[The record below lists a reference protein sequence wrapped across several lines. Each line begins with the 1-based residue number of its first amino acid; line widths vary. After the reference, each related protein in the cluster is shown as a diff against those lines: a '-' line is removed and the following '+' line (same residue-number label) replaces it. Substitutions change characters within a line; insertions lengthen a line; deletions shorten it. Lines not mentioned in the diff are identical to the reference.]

1 MADRPRVF
9 IEDYFPTA
17 ELGIESVRESAPIPG
32 QFPKLKT
39 LHVWWAR
46 RPLVASAGAVLGSL
60 LPAWSPELA
69 EAFGERPELA
79 TADAYRTW
87 FLRLCG
93 ILGDPIM
100 ARKRIAEATDEGKT
114 LGAAAYGYRPAFK
127 NSPPPEQVALLH
139 EVLENTWGCV
149 PSVSDPTA
157 GGGSIPY
164 EALRYGLPTH
174 ANDLNP
180 VAASVLRA
188 GVELPARF
196 GTDLVDDLQHWGEV
210 LASRLKERLAPCF
223 RLPDNSDNNSFI
235 WARTVACPRTGKPV
249 PLVGDWA
256 LRRGDK
262 PVAVRLVTSRD
273 GVELD
278 EPEFEVVEGTAIDFD
293 SKKGVISRGKAVS
306 PWDHLAIDGDYIK
319 AEAQAGRMGEVLYA
333 VAVRTTVNG
342 KKTRGFRA
350 PAETDLAALA
360 AAEEMLVGLLP
371 QWEADGIIPDER
383 FPVGNDNRPI
393 TYGMPRWRD
402 MFSPRQLLVHGCFV
416 EEHRRLIDEVREAIV
431 DQDRADAVL
440 ALLALM
446 QGKALNYNARLSSWD
461 AGRNKIRSVFDRHDF
476 QFKTTYAEF
485 EGAAELSRFILDQIV
500 NAYKGIAELLPD
512 SSGQLDLASPQR
524 TSEIRVT
531 QCTAG
536 DLREV
541 ADGSQTLVCLDP
553 PYFDNV
559 MYAELA
565 DFFYVW
571 EKRTL
576 GALWPEFFVDEL
588 TNKKDEA
595 VANRA
600 RFAEAGRRAKELADN
615 DYESKMA
622 AIFAESRRIL
632 TDDGV
637 MTVMFT
643 HKRAEAWDG
652 LGAALLRAGF
662 TIEASW
668 PVRTESEQSLHI
680 AKKNS
685 AASTIFLVCRKRAPV
700 DSAESKVYLD
710 DIDADIRHA
719 AREALSR
726 GTASG
731 LTGVD
736 LLLSTYGPALSVLS
750 QQWPV
755 YSSEADD
762 SGQAKLLRPEEALDI
777 ARAEVTHLQKVRLVG
792 KDAEFDPVTDFTL
805 IAWETFQAREFPFDD
820 ARRLALAVG
829 GLDMKDLERERLF
842 TAKSGT
848 VVFLEPGERVRRGG
862 DDGPVGV
869 NRDRTTFPSVIDAV
883 HTALYITDLDG
894 TPAAKRWLDER
905 NLTGNQ
911 RFVDCLQGLV
921 NAMPRSKNK
930 GQWNIAEAGLLD
942 RLIATHFPQVETP
955 PDPEKLI
962 ETEAL
967 TLDV

>member
-9 IEDYFPTA
+9 IEDHFPTA
-17 ELGIESVRESAPIPG
+17 ELGIESVRERAAASALPPIY
-32 QFPKLKT
+32 F

-46 RPLVASAGAVLGSL
+46 RPLVASAGAILGSL
-60 LPAWSPELA
+60 LPVWSQDLA
-69 EAFGERPELA
+69 DAFSQRPELA

-93 ILGDPIM
+93 ILGDSVEPD
-100 ARKRIAEATDEGKT
+100 RKMRAAKAAGERIPNQYTYKQ
-114 LGAAAYGYRPAFK
+114 AFK
-127 NSPPPEQVALLH
+127 NSPPPEQVSLLH
-139 EVLENTWGCV
+139 EVLEHTWGCV

-196 GTDLVDDLQHWGEV
+196 GTDLVDDLQHWGGV
-210 LASRLKERLAPCF
+210 LTGRLEKRLSQFFPSGVGEKTAT
-223 RLPDNSDNNSFI
+223 FI
-235 WARTVACPRTGKPV
+235 FARTVACPRTGKTV

-278 EPEFEVVEGTAIDFD
+278 EPEFEVVEGAAIDFD
-293 SKKGVISRGKAVS
+293 PTKGLISRGRAVS

-333 VAVRTTVNG
+333 VAVRKTVNG

-350 PAETDLAALA
+350 PTETDLAALA
-360 AAEEMLVGLLP
+360 AAEETLAGLLP
-371 QWEADGIIPDER
+371 QWEADGILPSER
-383 FPVGNDNRPI
+383 VPVGNKTKEPLN
-393 TYGMPRWRD
+393 YGMPRWRD
-402 MFSPRQLLVHGCFV
+402 LFSPRQLLVHGCFV
-416 EEHRRLIDEVREAIV
+416 EEYRRLIPELREAMP
-431 DQDRADAVL
+431 DRDRADAVL
-440 ALLALM
+440 ALLAMLH
-446 QGKALNYNARLSSWD
+446 GKALAWNSRQCGWD
-461 AGRNKIRSVFDRHDF
+461 VSRQKIGQTFSMHAYPFRSTF
-476 QFKTTYAEF
+476 AEF
-485 EGAAELSRFILDQIV
+485 EGAWELWEWCLRRGTVRAF
-500 NAYKGIAELLPD
+500 KGIASYLEERSQGSMVVGPGT
-512 SSGQLDLASPQR
+512 GQIQ
-524 TSEIRVT
+524 VT
-531 QCTAG
+531 QGTAG

-622 AIFAESRRIL
+622 AIFAESRRVL

-643 HKRAEAWDG
+643 HKRADAWDG
-652 LGAALLRAGF
+652 LGAAVLRAGF
-662 TIEASW
+662 TVEASW
-668 PVRTESEQSLHI
+668 PVRTEAEHGLNI

-685 AASTIFLVCRKRAPV
+685 AASTIFLVCRKRAPA
-700 DSAESKVYLD
+700 DSAGTKVYLD

-750 QQWPV
+750 QKWPV

-777 ARAEVTHLQKVRLVG
+777 ARAEVTHLQKARLVG

>member
-1 MADRPRVF
+1 MTDKPGVF

-17 ELGIESVRESAPIPG
+17 ELGIESVRERAVVTTIPDL
-32 QFPKLKT
+32 FS

-46 RPLVASAGAVLGSL
+46 RPLVASAGAILGSL
-60 LPAWSPELA
+60 LPTWSPELA
-69 EAFGERPELA
+69 GSFSQRPELA

-93 ILGDPIM
+93 ILGAPVEAD
-100 ARKRIAEATDEGKT
+100 RKMRAAKAAGERIPNQYTYKQ
-114 LGAAAYGYRPAFK
+114 AYK

-139 EVLENTWGCV
+139 EVLEHTWGRM

-196 GTDLVDDLQHWGEV
+196 GTDLVDDLQHWGGV
-210 LASRLKERLAPCF
+210 LTGRLEERLSQFFPSGVGEKTAT
-223 RLPDNSDNNSFI
+223 FI
-235 WARTVACPRTGKPV
+235 FARTVVCPRTGKTV
-249 PLVGDWA
+249 PLVGDWT

-262 PVAVRLVTSRD
+262 PVAVRLVTNRG

-278 EPEFEVVEGTAIDFD
+278 EPEFEVVEGAAIDFD
-293 SKKGVISRGKAVS
+293 PTKGLISRGKAVS

-333 VAVRTTVNG
+333 VAVRTMVNG
-342 KKTRGFRA
+342 KKIRGLRA
-350 PAETDLAALA
+350 PTETDLAALA
-360 AAEEMLVGLLP
+360 AAEETLVGLLP
-371 QWEADGIIPDER
+371 QWEADGTLPSER
-383 FPVGNDNRPI
+383 VPVGNKTKEPLN
-393 TYGMPRWRD
+393 YGMPRWRD

-416 EEHRRLIDEVREAIV
+416 EEHRRLIDEVREAMP

-446 QGKALNYNARLSSWD
+446 QGKALNWNARLSSWD
-461 AGRNKIRSVFDRHDF
+461 ASRDKIRSVFDSHNLA
-476 QFKTTYAEF
+476 FKWTFAEF
-485 EGAAELSRFILDQIV
+485 EGATELFEWAHRRLVANYRAVAGLVQPE
-500 NAYKGIAELLPD
+500 AGLLQ
-512 SSGQLDLASPQR
+512 SAAA
-524 TSEIRVT
+524 TAVEAKVT
-531 QCTAG
+531 RGTAG

-622 AIFAESRRIL
+622 AIFAESRRVL

-685 AASTIFLVCRKRAPV
+685 AASTIFLVCRKRAPA
-700 DSAESKVYLD
+700 DSAGTKVYLD
-710 DIDADIRHA
+710 DIDADIRYA

-805 IAWETFQAREFPFDD
+805 IAWETFQARGFPFDD

-862 DDGPVGV
+862 DDGPSGV
-869 NRDRTTFPSVIDAV
+869 NRDRTTFPAVIDAV
-883 HTALYITDLDG
+883 HTALYIADLDG
-894 TPAAKRWLDER
+894 TAAAKRWLDER

-942 RLIATHFPQVETP
+942 RLIAAHFPQVETP

>member
-17 ELGIESVRESAPIPG
+17 ELGIESVRERAAASALPPIY
-32 QFPKLKT
+32 F

-46 RPLVASAGAVLGSL
+46 RPLVASAGAILGSL
-60 LPAWSPELA
+60 LPVWSQDLA
-69 EAFGERPELA
+69 DAFSQRPELA

-87 FLRLCG
+87 FLQLCG
-93 ILGDPIM
+93 ILGDPVLG
-100 ARKRIAEATDEGKT
+100 RKKIDEAKATGEKLKDNG
-114 LGAAAYGYRPAFK
+114 YGYKQAYK
-127 NSPPPEQVALLH
+127 NSPPPEQVELLH
-139 EVLENTWGCV
+139 EVLEHTWGCV

-196 GTDLVDDLQHWGEV
+196 GTDLVDDLQHWGGI
-210 LASRLKERLAPCF
+210 LTGRLKNRLESSF
-223 RLPDNSDNNSFI
+223 KRDDPDESVIAYI
-235 WARTVACPRTGKPV
+235 WARTVACPRTGKTV

-262 PVAVRLVTSRD
+262 PVAVRLVTSRG
-273 GVELD
+273 GVELN

-293 SKKGVISRGKAVS
+293 PKKGVISRGKAVS

-342 KKTRGFRA
+342 KKIRGFQA
-350 PAETDLAALA
+350 PTETDLAALA
-360 AAEEMLVGLLP
+360 AAEETLAGLLP

-402 MFSPRQLLVHGCFV
+402 MFSPRQLLVHGRFV

-431 DQDRADAVL
+431 DRDRADAVL

-446 QGKALNYNARLSSWD
+446 QGKALNYNARFSSWHV
-461 AGRNKIRSVFDRHDF
+461 GRQVMRSVFDRHDY
-476 QFKTTYAEF
+476 QFKSTYAEF
-485 EGAAELSRFILDQIV
+485 EGAGSLPVWALDQIV
-500 NAYKGIAELLPD
+500 DAYKGIAGLLPD

-524 TSEIRVT
+524 TSEIKVT
-531 QCTAG
+531 QGTAG

-576 GALWPEFFVDEL
+576 GTLWPELFVDEL

-622 AIFAESRRIL
+622 AIFAESRRVL

-643 HKRAEAWDG
+643 HKRADAWDG
-652 LGAALLRAGF
+652 LGAAVLRAGF
-662 TIEASW
+662 SVEASW
-668 PVRTESEQSLHI
+668 PVRTETEQGLNI
-680 AKKNS
+680 AKRNS
-685 AASTIFLVCRKRAPV
+685 AASTIFLVCRKRAPA
-700 DSAESKVYLD
+700 DSAGTKVYLD

-777 ARAEVTHLQKVRLVG
+777 ARAEVTHLQKARLVG

-842 TAKSGT
+842 TAKGGT

-862 DDGPVGV
+862 DEGPVGV

-883 HTALYITDLDG
+883 HTALYIVDLDG

-905 NLTGNQ
+905 NLTGDQ

>member
-46 RPLVASAGAVLGSL
+46 RPLVASAGAILGSL

-69 EAFGERPELA
+69 EAFSQRPELA
-79 TADAYRTW
+79 TNDAYRTW

-93 ILGDPIM
+93 ILGDPIR
-100 ARKRIAEATDEGKT
+100 AQRESRTNKAAGKRVSANPYTYKQ
-114 LGAAAYGYRPAFK
+114 AFK
-127 NSPPPEQVALLH
+127 NSPPPEQVVLLH
-139 EVLENTWGCV
+139 EVLEHTWGRV

-196 GTDLVDDLQHWGEV
+196 GTDLVDDLKHWGGILVDRLRQRLQVYFPAGRGEV
-210 LASRLKERLAPCF
+210 TT
-223 RLPDNSDNNSFI
+223 NYI
-235 WARTVACPRTGKPV
+235 WARVAACPRTGKTV
-249 PLVGDWA
+249 PLVGDWT

-262 PVAVRLVTSRD
+262 PVAVRLVTNQ
-273 GVELD
+273 GGMELD
-278 EPEFEVVEGTAIDFD
+278 EPEFEIVEGAAIDFD
-293 SKKGVISRGKAVS
+293 PTKGLISRGRAVS

-319 AEAQAGRMGEVLYA
+319 GEAQAGRMGEVLYA

-350 PAETDLAALA
+350 PTETDLAALA
-360 AAEEMLVGLLP
+360 AAEEALDGLLP
-371 QWEADGIIPDER
+371 QWEADGTLPSER
-383 FPVGNDNRPI
+383 VPVGNKTKEPLN
-393 TYGMPRWRD
+393 YGMPRWRD
-402 MFSPRQLLVHGCFV
+402 MFSPRQLLMHGFFV
-416 EEHRRLIDEVREAIV
+416 EEHRRLIDEVRAAMP
-431 DQDRADAVL
+431 DRDRADAVL

-461 AGRNKIRSVFDRHDF
+461 AGRQKIRSVFDSHNLA
-476 QFKTTYAEF
+476 FKWTYADF
-485 EGAAELSRFILDQIV
+485 GIDYLAGFLVDQLV
-500 NAYKGIAELLPD
+500 DAYEGIADLLPT
-512 SSGQLDLASPQR
+512 SSGQFDLPAPR
-524 TSEIRVT
+524 EELEFLVT
-531 QCTAG
+531 QGTAG

-622 AIFAESRRIL
+622 AIFAESRRVL

-643 HKRAEAWDG
+643 HKRADAWDG

-685 AASTIFLVCRKRAPV
+685 AASTIFLVCRKRATV
-700 DSAESKVYLD
+700 DSAGTKVYLD

-777 ARAEVTHLQKVRLVG
+777 ARAEVTHLQKARLVG
-792 KDAEFDPVTDFTL
+792 KDADFDPVTDFTL

-829 GLDMKDLERERLF
+829 GLDMKNLERERLF

-862 DDGPVGV
+862 DDDPVGV

-883 HTALYITDLDG
+883 HTALYIVELDG

>member
-1 MADRPRVF
+1 
-9 IEDYFPTA
+9 
-17 ELGIESVRESAPIPG
+17 
-32 QFPKLKT
+32 
-39 LHVWWAR
+39 
-46 RPLVASAGAVLGSL
+46 
-60 LPAWSPELA
+60 
-69 EAFGERPELA
+69 
-79 TADAYRTW
+79 
-87 FLRLCG
+87 
-93 ILGDPIM
+93 
-100 ARKRIAEATDEGKT
+100 
-114 LGAAAYGYRPAFK
+114 
-127 NSPPPEQVALLH
+127 
-139 EVLENTWGCV
+139 
-149 PSVSDPTA
+149 
-157 GGGSIPY
+157 
-164 EALRYGLPTH
+164 
-174 ANDLNP
+174 
-180 VAASVLRA
+180 
-188 GVELPARF
+188 
-196 GTDLVDDLQHWGEV
+196 
-210 LASRLKERLAPCF
+210 
-223 RLPDNSDNNSFI
+223 
-235 WARTVACPRTGKPV
+235 
-249 PLVGDWA
+249 
-256 LRRGDK
+256 
-262 PVAVRLVTSRD
+262 
-273 GVELD
+273 
-278 EPEFEVVEGTAIDFD
+278 
-293 SKKGVISRGKAVS
+293 
-306 PWDHLAIDGDYIK
+306 
-319 AEAQAGRMGEVLYA
+319 
-333 VAVRTTVNG
+333 
-342 KKTRGFRA
+342 
-350 PAETDLAALA
+350 
-360 AAEEMLVGLLP
+360 
-371 QWEADGIIPDER
+371 
-383 FPVGNDNRPI
+383 
-393 TYGMPRWRD
+393 
-402 MFSPRQLLVHGCFV
+402 
-416 EEHRRLIDEVREAIV
+416 
-431 DQDRADAVL
+431 
-440 ALLALM
+440 
-446 QGKALNYNARLSSWD
+446 
-461 AGRNKIRSVFDRHDF
+461 
-476 QFKTTYAEF
+476 
-485 EGAAELSRFILDQIV
+485 
-500 NAYKGIAELLPD
+500 
-512 SSGQLDLASPQR
+512 
-524 TSEIRVT
+524 
-531 QCTAG
+531 
-536 DLREV
+536 
-541 ADGSQTLVCLDP
+541 LDP

-576 GALWPEFFVDEL
+576 GTLWPELFVDEL

-595 VANRA
+595 VASRA
-600 RFAEAGRRAKELADN
+600 RFAEAGRRAKELANN

-622 AIFAESRRIL
+622 AIFAESRRVL

-643 HKRAEAWDG
+643 HKRADAWDG

-668 PVRTESEQSLHI
+668 PVRTETEQGLNI

-700 DSAESKVYLD
+700 DSAGTKVYLD
-710 DIDADIRHA
+710 DIDADIRDA
-719 AREALSR
+719 ARGALSR

-777 ARAEVTHLQKVRLVG
+777 ARAEVTHLQKARLVG

-842 TAKSGT
+842 TAKGGT

-862 DDGPVGV
+862 DDGPAGV